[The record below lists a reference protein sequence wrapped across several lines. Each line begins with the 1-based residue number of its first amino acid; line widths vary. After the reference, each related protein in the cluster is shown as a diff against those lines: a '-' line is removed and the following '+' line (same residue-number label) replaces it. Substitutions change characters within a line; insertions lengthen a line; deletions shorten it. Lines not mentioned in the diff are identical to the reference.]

1 MTAHIT
7 ECEKT
12 LSVVEPEN
20 EKLKKDLEMLQEQMN
35 KSLVEASENAE
46 EEVRCLKVIF

>member
-1 MTAHIT
+1 MEHGTQSKDKAK
-7 ECEKT
+7 EAWYA
-12 LSVVEPEN
+12 
-20 EKLKKDLEMLQEQMN
+20 KDLLIEILQEQMN